1 MVEYLTINDTSYPVI
16 INFFVIGEFQKETGY
31 SFDSLKDLQNNLYL
45 VEPLLYHSIRV
56 GQIVSRVPVT
66 ITREDMPILL
76 SDNKTYEN
84 FFTTITKFFPEQ
96 TEKVKATK
104 KK

>member
-1 MVEYLTINDTSYPVI
+1 MVEYLDVNGVKYPII

-31 SFDSLKDLQNNLYL
+31 SFDSLANLQHNLYL

-56 GQIVSRVPVT
+56 GQIVAKVPVT
-66 ITREDMPILL
+66 ITREDMPIIL

-84 FFTTITKFFPEQ
+84 FFGAITKFFPEQ
-96 TEKVKATK
+96 TEKVKASK